1 MTDETGWDQLEGA
14 PRRRAGDLQL
24 ADVPHDPGVYAW
36 FRDGQCVYVGKASNL
51 RRRLSA
57 HLRTSPDLSR
67 STLRASV
74 AARELNVT
82 RATARARPPVIT
94 GDQAAVINRWLHEC
108 DIAWVTCTSP
118 RAADELE
125 RLLRR
130 ERMPELN
137 RL

>member
-1 MTDETGWDQLEGA
+1 MADETGWDQVEGA

-24 ADVPHDPGVYAW
+24 ADVPRDPGVYAW
-36 FRDGQCVYVGKASNL
+36 FRDGQCVYVGKAASL

-74 AARELNVT
+74 AVRELNVT

-94 GDQAAVINRWLHEC
+94 REQAGVINRWLGEC
-108 DIAWVTCTSP
+108 GIAWVTCSSP
-118 RAADELE
+118 QAADELE

-130 ERMPELN
+130 ERMPVLN
-137 RL
+137 RI